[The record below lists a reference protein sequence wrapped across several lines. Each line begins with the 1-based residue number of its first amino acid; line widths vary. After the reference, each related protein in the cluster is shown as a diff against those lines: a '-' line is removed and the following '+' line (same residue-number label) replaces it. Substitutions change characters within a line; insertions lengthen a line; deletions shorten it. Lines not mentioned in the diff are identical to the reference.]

1 MLSAFALVLAAS
13 ILVDGNGEILWLS
26 TRTSTL
32 LAITLFAAC
41 AVSAILVIVYD
52 RSYRLAAVMIVLV
65 LLFLLCASILM
76 RLGGRRPFFCGLLD
90 YCKS

>member
-41 AVSAILVIVYD
+41 AVGAILVIVYD
-52 RSYRLAAVMIVLV
+52 RSYRIAAVMIVLV
-65 LLFLLCASILM
+65 LLFLLAQA
-76 RLGGRRPFFCGLLD
+76 F
-90 YCKS
+90 